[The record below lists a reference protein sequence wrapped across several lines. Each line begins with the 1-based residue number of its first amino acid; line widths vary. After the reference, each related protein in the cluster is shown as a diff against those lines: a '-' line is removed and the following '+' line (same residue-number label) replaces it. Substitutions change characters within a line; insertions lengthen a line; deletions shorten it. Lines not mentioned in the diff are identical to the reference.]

1 MSEWARLT
9 GASVVDVLGMRLAVF
24 VGFSQVLGDL
34 ERMERQRG
42 WLVALAASGRIMG
55 DSAFEDWVDGLEGPV
70 NGGDEA
76 IRRDCD
82 EVNRKLARLGCL

>member
-1 MSEWARLT
+1 LILVSEWARLT
-9 GASVVDVLGMRLAVF
+9 GASVVD
-24 VGFSQVLGDL
+24 VLGDL